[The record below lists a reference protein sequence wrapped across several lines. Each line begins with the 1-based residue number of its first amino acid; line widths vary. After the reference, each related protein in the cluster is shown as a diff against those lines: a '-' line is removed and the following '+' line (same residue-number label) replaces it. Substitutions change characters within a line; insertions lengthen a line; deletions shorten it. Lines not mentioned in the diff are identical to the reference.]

1 MGKKDKLPR
10 GVGRVP
16 EWWLEITPHDTLYLA
31 EDEAQRKAAFEEKL
45 KFAKLAAEQDLLQK
59 YGGEGFP
66 NWNPAT
72 DGPRTKEEE
81 KEWVS
86 KGYKRNEKSEW
97 VDESG
102 APLEGR
108 QFKGQ
113 MPPGYLPGQYFQD
126 LSGGSITPGPGG
138 LNPSKYERDKEK
150 DWEKP
155 AWMAVKLRSTGT
167 GGAIRQGDDVERPI
181 TKGDGTTVAR
191 NNATAEDPAT
201 TSAGEKKGIEG
212 IGDED
217 AAEEIYEDDEPT
229 EFVDPTAPAKATVHQ
244 STPKATNELQAIL
257 NRRKHDDEQ
266 VNVTTPAADSAEPA
280 KSTTHHTSLKA
291 SDELQAILN
300 RRKQASD

>member
-31 EDEAQRKAAFEEKL
+31 EDEAQRKAAYEEKL
-45 KFAKLAAEQDLLQK
+45 RFAKLAAEQDLLQK

-66 NWNPAT
+66 NWNPAS

-86 KGYKRNEKSEW
+86 KGYKRNEKNEW
-97 VDESG
+97 VDEGG

-113 MPPGYLPGQYFQD
+113 MPPGYLPGEYFQD

-138 LNPSKYERDKEK
+138 LNPAKYERDKDK

-155 AWMAVKLRSTGT
+155 AWMQVKLRSTGT
-167 GGAIRQGDDVERPI
+167 GGAIRQGDEVDRPI
-181 TKGDGTTVAR
+181 TKGDGTRVPRSGTD
-191 NNATAEDPAT
+191 EDADP
-201 TSAGEKKGIEG
+201 TSEGDKKGIDG
-212 IGDED
+212 IVDEE
-217 AAEEIYEDDEPT
+217 AAEEIYEDEET
-229 EFVDPTAPAKATVHQ
+229 NEFVDPTAPAKATIHH
-244 STPKATNELQAIL
+244 STPQATEELQAIL
-257 NRRKHDDEQ
+257 NRRKTDDEQ
-266 VNVTTPAADSAEPA
+266 ANSDAAGGDPTAPA
-280 KSTTHHTSLKA
+280 KATIHHSTPKA

-300 RRKQASD
+300 RRKQVSD